1 MESTARDDR
10 PVGELVKQ
18 LSEQTADLVRQE
30 LRLAQVEMQEKGKR
44 AGIGAGMFGG
54 AGILA
59 LYGGGFLLA
68 AGAVA
73 LATAVDPWLA
83 VLIVALVLL
92 AGAGALALVGR
103 REVTQ
108 ATPPAPEQAIE
119 SSKRDVD
126 HLKEAARR

>member
-1 MESTARDDR
+1 MAGTTRDQA

-18 LSEQTADLVRQE
+18 LSEQTATLVRQE
-30 LRLAQVEMQEKGKR
+30 LRLAQVEMREKGKR

-73 LATAVDPWLA
+73 LATAVEPWLA
-83 VLIVALVLL
+83 VLIVALVLF
-92 AGAGALALVGR
+92 AGAGVLALVGR
-103 REVTQ
+103 REVAQ